1 MSPPAPGGGHAAS
14 PASHERPGPAA
25 GQPAAAKKKSPV
37 YRIGG
42 VALGVAVVTGLF
54 VGVIPQF
61 ASYRDAWTAIA
72 RMSPGWW
79 AAIAAAAAL
88 GLAFGV
94 WPFQAALPRLRFWPG
109 FMQVQTSTAV
119 STTVPAGGPL
129 ALGLTYR
136 MFSSF
141 GFPAVAITSAVVTT
155 GLWSLGFKFALP
167 ILAVAL
173 MAATGHSTGGAVGI
187 SLAGVAAL
195 ALCGTVAWLVFRDE
209 DSARRLGRRG
219 DRIAN
224 WVLRFF
230 HRSEPDRVQRALVS
244 FRDQSAGV
252 IRQRGQLVTAAVL
265 ADQLGVFFLVLFC
278 VRAAGIPAGRVGF
291 LPVLLS
297 FAVARLAG
305 ALPVTPGGLG
315 GVDASFTGMLVA
327 FGATSSHALA
337 ADLVWRAT
345 TYFPPIVLGIVSY
358 VLWRHGV
365 DKGIYRDR
373 PAADGGQDGRALTPG
388 GKDAGHQSDRQRQ

>member
-1 MSPPAPGGGHAAS
+1 VPDTGEPVPSP
-14 PASHERPGPAA
+14 
-25 GQPAAAKKKSPV
+25 KKKSPA

-42 VALGVAVVTGLF
+42 VVLGVALVVGIF

-61 ASYRDAWTAIA
+61 ADYRDAWAAIA
-72 RMSPGWW
+72 KMSPGWW
-79 AAIAAAAAL
+79 AVIAAAAAL
-88 GLAFGV
+88 GLAFAV

-136 MFSSF
+136 MFGSF

-155 GLWSLGFKFALP
+155 GIWNLGFKFALP
-167 ILAVAL
+167 IVAVAL
-173 MAATGHSTGGAVGI
+173 VAATGHSTGGAVGV
-187 SLAGVAAL
+187 SLLGVL
-195 ALCGTVAWLVFRDE
+195 AIAVFGTVLWLVFRDE

-219 DRIAN
+219 DRIVN
-224 WVLRFF
+224 WLLRPF
-230 HRSEPDRVQRALVS
+230 HRSESGRVERAVLGFRDTSADVIRERGRLLTVAVLVS
-244 FRDQSAGV
+244 QF
-252 IRQRGQLVTAAVL
+252 AVL
-265 ADQLGVFFLVLFC
+265 VLVLFC
-278 VRAAGIPAGRVGF
+278 VRAAGIPAGKVGF

-315 GVDASFTGMLVA
+315 SVDASFTGMLIA
-327 FGATSSHALA
+327 FGATSNQALA

-345 TYFPPIVLGIVSY
+345 TYFPPIILGIVTY
-358 VLWRHGV
+358 LLWRRGL
-365 DKGIYRDR
+365 DKGTYQEVLLSHHGPVR
-373 PAADGGQDGRALTPG
+373 
-388 GKDAGHQSDRQRQ
+388 